1 MPYIIKSNT
10 TVPDGVVQIKD
21 LWPDKTHANAVID
34 PKPYG
39 FRYINGPQNTALT
52 SFYATANA
60 FNQECSGLSA
70 YIICNIGGAGAT
82 AMSLANAN
90 AWANSIIA
98 RAVAGQALALANIN
112 GVKPGGVDNAVDG
125 DVANILSI
133 LAGASYVVPAGHVFQ
148 AAGAFVPAATDFF
161 VNNEARLFDSSFYIS
176 NAIGD
181 ISVMKSGIFVY
192 LDTTANPPV
201 NTTGALVTVYADDG
215 TLLV

>member
-21 LWPDKTHANAVID
+21 LWPSKTHANAVID

-70 YIICNIGGAGAT
+70 YIICNIGDGGA

-90 AWANSIIA
+90 AWATAIIA
-98 RAVAGQALALANIN
+98 RAVAGQTLALADIN
-112 GVKPGGVDNAVDG
+112 GAPQPAGVDDAVAG

-161 VNNEARLFDSSFYIS
+161 VNNEARMFDSSFYIS

-181 ISVMKSGIFVY
+181 ISVMKSDAFVY
-192 LDTTANPPV
+192 LDTTATPPA
-201 NTTGALVTVYADDG
+201 NTTGALVTIYADDG
-215 TLLV
+215 TLA